1 MKFEMSIND
10 RLFNFFRW
18 LVIAALFG
26 LLFVIGYWYF
36 IPKTPIKFNY
46 QDERSVVIIKNENKE
61 VKSGGYLIIELDF
74 CKYTDEI
81 PQVSTW
87 FVDGVL
93 YQVADTPAVQ
103 KETGCQKLDLQLYV
117 PKALPLGELSVKRTY
132 HYKVNP
138 IKTVDVVIQTEKFTI
153 IK

>member
-1 MKFEMSIND
+1 MKEKSFSD
-10 RLFNFFRW
+10 KLFNIFRW
-18 LVIAALFG
+18 LVLASIFG
-26 LLFVIGYWYF
+26 IIILVGYWYF
-36 IPKTPIKFNY
+36 VPQNPVKFNY
-46 QDERSVVIIKNENKE
+46 ADERNVAIIKNENKQ
-61 VKSGGYLIIELDF
+61 VKSGGYLIIDLDF
-74 CKYTDEI
+74 CKYTGEI

-87 FVDGVL
+87 FVDGIL

-103 KETGCQKLDLQLYV
+103 KELGCQKLDLQLYV
-117 PKALPLGELSVKRTY
+117 PKALPLRVLSVKRTY

>member
-1 MKFEMSIND
+1 MKFEISLSD
-10 RLFNFFRW
+10 RLFNVFRW
-18 LVIAALFG
+18 VVLASIFG
-26 LLFVIGYWYF
+26 IIIVCFYWYF
-36 IPKTPIKFNY
+36 FPETPIKFNY
-46 QDERSVVIIKNENKE
+46 QDQRNVAIVKNENKQ

-74 CKYTDEI
+74 CKYTTEI

-87 FVDGVL
+87 FVDGIL
-93 YQVADTPAVQ
+93 YQVADTPAAK

-117 PKALPLGELSVKRTY
+117 PKALPIGELSVKRTY

-138 IKTVDVVIQTEKFTI
+138 VKTIDVIIQTEKFTI